1 MKELKKAIKNLKKV
15 LDLKDKEETLKSMNL
30 FGAREINDKIDVE
43 KINKI
48 IKKLEE
54 MI

>member
-1 MKELKKAIKNLKKV
+1 MKGIKKAIKNLKKV
-15 LDLKDKEETLKSMNL
+15 VIASEKNKEISEMNL
-30 FGAREINDKIDVE
+30 FGEIKLKEIDIV

>member
-15 LDLKDKEETLKSMNL
+15 VVTSEKNKEISDMNL
-30 FGAREINDKIDVE
+30 FGGIKLKEIDIV

>member
-15 LDLKDKEETLKSMNL
+15 VIASEKNKEISDMNL
-30 FGAREINDKIDVE
+30 FGEIKLKEIDVK

>member
-15 LDLKDKEETLKSMNL
+15 VIASEKNKEISEPKL
-30 FGAREINDKIDVE
+30 FGEIKLKEIDTV